1 MNLWYRI
8 RETMATQFETIL
20 YIGAYCWMAIL
31 NLPLA
36 KGMYWHYF
44 GTQLLQ
50 EMLAMAP
57 VLYFSLN
64 RARWKQR
71 LTPKKYR
78 LCWIIFFPV
87 YLSLLMAIVPFLLR
101 DHNQIAQLIVQAALF
116 SIILELALSLNT
128 YLMQRKTKLRWYR
141 TLSLEKALLLSIA
154 CISVILAVMAVNSE
168 GNPEYDKHGILL
180 LGFEFNLLKVFTHF
194 GTFFSFLLQL
204 FFMYCCGYFYFLLN
218 NRILV
223 PKVLK
228 TKGTVMYVLA
238 AFAVVGISYPLI
250 TQLLN
255 WLPINQRFGY
265 IFPPNPFQLENA
277 SGALAILFIS
287 LPIVMAIHWNKQS
300 TRITTLE
307 KEKAETEL
315 DLLKQQLNPHFFF
328 NTLNNLYALSL
339 TGSSQ
344 TPESILRLSD
354 LMRYVIYKAK
364 DPLVPVQSELTY
376 IEDYIQLQQIRLK
389 RKPDIR
395 FEQHIEP
402 DAASIAPLL
411 LIVLVENAFKHGIE
425 PAEDAAWLE
434 MKLTATASRLH
445 FTCSNSFEEAGE
457 SSHGIGLENLRRRL
471 QLLYPEKHKL
481 SIQNNDHIFK
491 AELEL
496 QLI

>member
-1 MNLWYRI
+1 
-8 RETMATQFETIL
+8 
-20 YIGAYCWMAIL
+20 MAIL
-31 NLPLA
+31 NLPPA
-36 KGMYWHYF
+36 KEMYWHYF

-64 RARWKQR
+64 RARWKQQF
-71 LTPKKYR
+71 TPKKYR
-78 LCWIIFFPV
+78 LCWFICFPV
-87 YLSLLMAIVPFLLR
+87 YLSLLLVIVPFLLR
-101 DHNQIAQLIVQAALF
+101 DHQLIVQLIVQAALF
-116 SIILELALSLNT
+116 SLLLELALNLNA
-128 YLMQRKTKLRWYR
+128 YLLQRKTKLRWYR
-141 TLSLEKALLLSIA
+141 TLSLERALLLSIA
-154 CISVILAVMAVNSE
+154 CISVILSVMAVNSE

-194 GTFFSFLLQL
+194 GTFLSFLLQL

-238 AFAVVGISYPLI
+238 AFAVVGISYPVI
-250 TQLLN
+250 TQLLS

-339 TGSSQ
+339 TGSAQ
-344 TPESILRLSD
+344 TPESILRLSE

-364 DPLVPVQSELTY
+364 DPLVPVLSELTY
-376 IEDYIQLQQIRLK
+376 IEDYIELQQIRLK

-425 PAEDAAWLE
+425 PAEDAAWLSME
-434 MKLTATASRLH
+434 LTATASKLH
-445 FTCSNSFEEAGE
+445 FTCSNSFEETRE
-457 SSHGIGLENLRRRL
+457 SSSGIGLENLRRRL

-481 SIQNNDHIFK
+481 SIEKKDHIFK